1 MAQKI
6 GHHLWMFNYAR
17 VPQLELG
24 FNVQNNPLCTEGIGW
39 ERPVVRVFQAFEQGP
54 VSGPPYE
61 TFE

>member
-24 FNVQNNPLCTEGIGW
+24 FNVQNNPLCTERGDRLGTTSGQGVLGI
-39 ERPVVRVFQAFEQGP
+39 
-54 VSGPPYE
+54 
-61 TFE
+61 